1 VAHQN
6 LDAFKEKTAMQPFIG
21 QIQTL
26 PYTFAPVGWAPCDG
40 RTLPIMQYQ
49 ALFSLLGTTFGGD
62 GQRTFALPKLA
73 APASG
78 VGYFIA
84 LEGVYPNRS

>member
-1 VAHQN
+1 
-6 LDAFKEKTAMQPFIG
+6 MQPFVG

-26 PYTFAPVGWAPCDG
+26 PYTFAPQGWAPCDG
-40 RTLPIMQYQ
+40 RTLPIMQHQ

-62 GQRTFALPKLA
+62 GKTTFALPKLA
-73 APASG
+73 GPASG

-84 LEGVYPNRS
+84 LEGIYPSRP